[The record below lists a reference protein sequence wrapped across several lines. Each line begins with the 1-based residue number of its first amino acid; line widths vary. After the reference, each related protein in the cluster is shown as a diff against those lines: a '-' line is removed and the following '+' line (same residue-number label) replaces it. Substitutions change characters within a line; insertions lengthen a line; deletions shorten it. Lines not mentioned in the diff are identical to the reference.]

1 MKASGYTKI
10 FLNAMNEEITDELVQ
25 KKSRQWWYNI
35 RDKENSGLRLTELGY
50 ITLLKNEF
58 IFHKVEYSDKNIIF
72 DSQLLLFL
80 DKFIDCPFFI
90 TEKFIFVMSS
100 KKAVELSLISGD
112 IRQYANNKSIINE
125 KKKNKKKS

>member
-1 MKASGYTKI
+1 MNPSGYTKI

-25 KKSRQWWYNI
+25 KKSHQWWYNI
-35 RDKENSGLRLTELGY
+35 RDKENAGLRLTELGY

-58 IFHKVEYSDKNIIF
+58 VFHKVEYSDKNIIF

-112 IRQYANNKSIINE
+112 IRQYANNKAILNE